1 MENKELKKKLQEA
14 KAQIIAQS
22 KDAHYTKQLISKIL
36 SYKGQLGIEPAS
48 VFVPADIESEIKQS
62 AYHIFRTN
70 SYVMVD
76 KEGKDINMLG
86 QIVFKVRGLAIVIDP
101 ILNAYY
107 FPFNTLLDAHDH
119 FEELDE
125 DMKKNYQILLDHT
138 IIMCQAITLVFSDT
152 KLLEEVLNPIIKYL
166 NNQMEKA
173 EDVDN
178 LPNDNPIANEDF
190 KESILGAEEMKQ
202 ELEKE
207 LNKKND
213 KL

>member
-1 MENKELKKKLQEA
+1 
-14 KAQIIAQS
+14 
-22 KDAHYTKQLISKIL
+22 
-36 SYKGQLGIEPAS
+36 
-48 VFVPADIESEIKQS
+48 
-62 AYHIFRTN
+62 
-70 SYVMVD
+70 MVD

-178 LPNDNPIANEDF
+178 LPNDNPIANEEF
-190 KESILGAEEMKQ
+190 KESTLASEEMKQ

-207 LNKKND
+207 LNTKND

>member
-119 FEELDE
+119 YDELDE
-125 DMKKNYQILLDHT
+125 DMKKNYQILFDHT
-138 IIMCQAITLVFSDT
+138 IIMCQAITLVFSDI
-152 KLLEEVLNPIIKYL
+152 KLLEEVLNPIIKYI
-166 NNQMEKA
+166 NEQVDKA
-173 EDVDN
+173 DDLGN
-178 LPNDNPIANEDF
+178 LPNDNPIANEEF
-190 KESILGAEEMKQ
+190 KESTLASEEMKQ
-202 ELEKE
+202 ELDKE
-207 LNKKND
+207 LNTKND

>member
-107 FPFNTLLDAHDH
+107 FPFNTILDAHDH

-178 LPNDNPIANEDF
+178 LPNDNSIANEDF

-207 LNKKND
+207 LKKND

>member
-178 LPNDNPIANEDF
+178 LPNDNPIANKEF
-190 KESILGAEEMKQ
+190 KESTLATEELKSQ
-202 ELEKE
+202 LPTS
-207 LNKKND
+207 
-213 KL
+213 

>member
-178 LPNDNPIANEDF
+178 LPNDNPIANEEF
-190 KESILGAEEMKQ
+190 KESTLASEEMKQ

-207 LNKKND
+207 LNTKND

>member
-1 MENKELKKKLQEA
+1 MEKEELKKKLKEA

-36 SYKGQLGIEPAS
+36 SYKGQLGIEAAS

-107 FPFNTLLDAHDH
+107 FPFKTLLDAHDH

-178 LPNDNPIANEDF
+178 LPNDNSIANEDF

-207 LNKKND
+207 LKKND

>member
-178 LPNDNPIANEDF
+178 LPNDNPIANKEF
-190 KESILGAEEMKQ
+190 KESTLATEELKN
-202 ELEKE
+202 ELESQ
-207 LNKKND
+207 LPTS
-213 KL
+213 

>member
-178 LPNDNPIANEDF
+178 LPNDNPIANKEF
-190 KESILGAEEMKQ
+190 KESTLASEEMKQ

-207 LNKKND
+207 LNTKND

>member
-107 FPFNTLLDAHDH
+107 FPFKTLLDAHDH

-178 LPNDNPIANEDF
+178 LPNDNSIANEEF
-190 KESILGAEEMKQ
+190 KESTLASEELKN
-202 ELEKE
+202 ELENDNKE
-207 LNKKND
+207 NN
-213 KL
+213 

>member
-138 IIMCQAITLVFSDT
+138 IIMCQAITLVFSDI

-178 LPNDNPIANEDF
+178 LPNDNPIANKEF
-190 KESILGAEEMKQ
+190 KESTLATEELKN
-202 ELEKE
+202 ELENDNKE
-207 LNKKND
+207 NN
-213 KL
+213 

>member
-1 MENKELKKKLQEA
+1 MEKEELKKKLKEA

-107 FPFNTLLDAHDH
+107 FPFKTLLDAHDH

-178 LPNDNPIANEDF
+178 LPNDNSIANEDF

-207 LNKKND
+207 LKKND

>member
-178 LPNDNPIANEDF
+178 LPNDNPIANKEF
-190 KESILGAEEMKQ
+190 KESTLATEELKN
-202 ELEKE
+202 ELENDNKE
-207 LNKKND
+207 NN
-213 KL
+213 

>member
-178 LPNDNPIANEDF
+178 LPNDNPITNEEF
-190 KESILGAEEMKQ
+190 KESTLATEELKN
-202 ELEKE
+202 ELENDNKE
-207 LNKKND
+207 NN
-213 KL
+213 

>member
-173 EDVDN
+173 EDIDN
-178 LPNDNPIANEDF
+178 LPNDNPIANKEF
-190 KESILGAEEMKQ
+190 KESTLASEEMKQ

-207 LNKKND
+207 LNTKND

>member
-22 KDAHYTKQLISKIL
+22 KDVHYTKQLISKIL

-166 NNQMEKA
+166 NNQIEKA

-178 LPNDNPIANEDF
+178 LPNDNPIANKEF
-190 KESILGAEEMKQ
+190 KESTLATEELKN
-202 ELEKE
+202 ELENDNKE
-207 LNKKND
+207 NN
-213 KL
+213 

>member
-178 LPNDNPIANEDF
+178 LPNDNPIANKEF
-190 KESILGAEEMKQ
+190 KESTLATEEIKQ

-207 LNKKND
+207 LNTKHD

>member
-178 LPNDNPIANEDF
+178 LPNDNSIANEDF

-207 LNKKND
+207 LKKND

>member
-62 AYHIFRTN
+62 AYHIFRTS

-178 LPNDNPIANEDF
+178 LPNDNPIANKEF
-190 KESILGAEEMKQ
+190 KESTLATEELKN
-202 ELEKE
+202 ELESQ
-207 LNKKND
+207 LPTS
-213 KL
+213 

>member
-107 FPFNTLLDAHDH
+107 FPFNTILDAHDH

-138 IIMCQAITLVFSDT
+138 IIICQAITLVFSDT

-178 LPNDNPIANEDF
+178 LPNDNSIANEDF

-207 LNKKND
+207 LKKND

>member
-138 IIMCQAITLVFSDT
+138 IIMCQAITLVFFDT

-178 LPNDNPIANEDF
+178 LPNDNPIANKEF
-190 KESILGAEEMKQ
+190 KESTLATEELKN
-202 ELEKE
+202 ELENDNKE
-207 LNKKND
+207 NN
-213 KL
+213 

>member
-178 LPNDNPIANEDF
+178 LPNDNTIANKEF
-190 KESILGAEEMKQ
+190 KESTLATEELKN
-202 ELEKE
+202 ELENDNKE
-207 LNKKND
+207 NN
-213 KL
+213 

>member
-178 LPNDNPIANEDF
+178 LPNDNPITNEEF
-190 KESILGAEEMKQ
+190 KESTLASEEMKQ
-202 ELEKE
+202 ELENDNKE
-207 LNKKND
+207 NN
-213 KL
+213 

>member
-22 KDAHYTKQLISKIL
+22 KDAHYTKQLISKLL

-166 NNQMEKA
+166 NTQSEKA
-173 EDVDN
+173 EDEAN
-178 LPNDNPIANEDF
+178 LPNDNPIANEEF
-190 KESILGAEEMKQ
+190 KESTLATEELKN
-202 ELEKE
+202 ELEKD
-207 LNKKND
+207 NNAGNN
-213 KL
+213 

>member
-76 KEGKDINMLG
+76 KEGKDINMVG

-178 LPNDNPIANEDF
+178 LPNDNPIAKKEF
-190 KESILGAEEMKQ
+190 KESTLATEELKN
-202 ELEKE
+202 ELENDNKE
-207 LNKKND
+207 NN
-213 KL
+213 

>member
-152 KLLEEVLNPIIKYL
+152 KLLEEVLNPIIKYI
-166 NNQMEKA
+166 NEQVDKA
-173 EDVDN
+173 DDLGN
-178 LPNDNPIANEDF
+178 LPNDNPIANEEF
-190 KESILGAEEMKQ
+190 KESTLASEEMKQ

-207 LNKKND
+207 LNTKND